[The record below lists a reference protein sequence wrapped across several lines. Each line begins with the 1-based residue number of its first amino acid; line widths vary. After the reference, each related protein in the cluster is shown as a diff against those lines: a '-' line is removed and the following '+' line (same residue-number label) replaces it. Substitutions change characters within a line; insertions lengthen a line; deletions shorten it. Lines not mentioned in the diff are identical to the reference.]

1 MTLLNTA
8 SIFVSSVVNTFKSVH
23 KMNKKVLRSSTIAF
37 LLILIG
43 YSSATLAEDQS
54 RTARFKQAPMAVGP
68 VKAVPYVQKK
78 TGVYTKVSG
87 DLIGLQQEYTA
98 YTSLPASAKKD
109 PFTPSIELMRVA
121 DGYVV
126 VDAVAVG
133 DTDALYNQML
143 AMGAINLSSYGR
155 YVSARVPMSMLD
167 QLAGLSQLKFARP
180 FYAETRTGSV
190 LSQGDEAQASDIVR
204 DTMLPPAYTG
214 AGFDIGVLSDSYDC
228 GNPALLTDAADDIAS
243 GDLPAGGVTVV
254 QEEPGCGSASDEG
267 RGMLQLVHDVAP
279 GSDLLFHSAFGGVAA
294 FASGIGALQS
304 AGADV
309 IVDDVFYFS
318 EPMFQDGAIAQA
330 ADAVFALGVPYFSS
344 AGNSA
349 TESYESP
356 FSVSGNLGPSGF
368 YTHDFDPGPGVD
380 DLQMIDVP
388 VGAGFTMTFQWNQP
402 YGGAT
407 TDLDI
412 FIVAADN
419 STILAAGGN
428 VNIGGD
434 PLEIFAFNNTGAF
447 DFDGLPGA
455 DTTFNVLIENF
466 QGTPPDIIK
475 YSHSETAVTIMEY
488 DTASGTSFGHS
499 SAAGAAAVGAAPYF
513 NTPAFGQTPP
523 LQESFTSRA
532 GVPILFD
539 TGGTPLAAPVFRP
552 KPNFT
557 GPDGGNTT
565 FFGNDIGADADTDP
579 NFFGTSASA
588 PHVAAGAALLL
599 EADPTLTPSQVYSV
613 IADSAIDMGTAGFDI
628 DTGTGLVQFDDAEA
642 AIANGSPTLESIT
655 SQTGRTGDVLV
666 FNLDATV
673 TADPEGDNIAF
684 SQTGMPE
691 PACVLAD
698 GGSGT
703 GTITCTLTDNETGRY
718 AVAVSATDDGSP
730 PRSDIQGFYLTANP
744 NASPTINQIPISQTM
759 DDGDPPLVLDF
770 SASDTDPGDVLTFST
785 FGRPSFCAFDTADP
799 MGPDTA
805 QMSCDPGFNNTGVY
819 IITVKASDDGAPI
832 RAAATTFVL
841 SVANV
846 NRDPTWDPIDDASVD
861 EGQQIIINGTAT
873 DPDVPDPLILDL
885 EVDEPPFCVGVD
897 NGDGTGTLTCN
908 PTFADAGVYPMTAL
922 VFDSFGGSDSEAFT
936 LTVNDVNVPPE
947 LDFISDVSLAN
958 NGNVVINLTSSDF
971 DGNNVTLSGAGVPG
985 FCTESYPA
993 GLGTGS
999 LDCSPGG
1006 AGDNGPYD
1014 VTITATDDGVPNLQD
1029 QQTFRIQ
1036 VVNPGSENLPP
1047 TLTVTGNVPVDDMD
1061 ELTITLS
1068 SSDPNGDNMSF
1079 ATNTTGVPAF
1089 CVLNDGNGSG
1099 SIVCN
1104 PSFGDEGSYPVAV
1117 RVTDDG
1123 APPLTTTELIN
1134 IVVTHFNIVPVA
1146 AASVDQEVVNLELVF
1161 LDGFGSSDFE
1171 TAFENLLFSWRFVA
1185 KPPGSAVNDSVIF
1198 DRFTDE
1204 PSFIADADGTFI
1216 LELSVTDEDGA
1227 VDVDTVSVTADTAQ
1241 TLWFADG
1248 LNGRIDIRDAVTGLS
1263 ASTGGAGYGFRISG
1277 VTVSNVPG
1285 MAVDPTTNIAY
1296 AAINRSGQT
1305 ASELATFDPFFTIL
1319 TGFADGTLLGSM
1331 GDRVYGIDFDSSGNL
1346 YAITADDSVADVVTP
1361 ETLFSVDKSNG
1372 SMTLVQDLDDGGA
1385 PGEAIAFNRDTGTLF
1400 HASGTSFESVDTVG
1414 MTTTNIGFSGDMPGG
1429 YVLDGMTYDRDRD
1442 LLVGTRR
1449 DTSGG
1454 SFFTVTDAGVV
1465 ADIYTGQASFIWQDI
1480 AFWDLAFQAPT
1491 ALAANGDQ
1499 TGDGNADILFRN
1511 SGDGQNTLWGMTG
1524 STRDANT
1531 AVETV
1536 GTSWS
1541 IVGDGDYNGDGFQ
1554 DILWRSDTGQV
1565 AIWLMQGAT
1574 RIANL
1579 ALPTVS
1585 DLNWTVVGDG
1595 DYNCDGEA
1603 DILWRNTLTG
1613 ANAIWQINGGQRTA
1627 NYGVLTVS
1635 NTDWVVI
1642 ADGDFT
1648 GDGKADILWRNTS
1661 TGVVALWEM
1670 DGAAREFNLFVATVG
1685 LDWVVV
1691 GDGDMNDDDIADVL
1705 WRKSDGQNALW
1716 TMNGASFA
1724 NIAVEAVTNTAW
1736 VVAGNRDYDGDG
1748 IADILWY
1755 NTGTGELVFWGMNSG
1770 ARLSNEAIDKVT
1782 QPGWGVVNLN

>member
-1 MTLLNTA
+1 
-8 SIFVSSVVNTFKSVH
+8 
-23 KMNKKVLRSSTIAF
+23 MNNNLLRSSAFAF
-37 LLILIG
+37 LFILIG
-43 YSSATLAEDQS
+43 YSSAAFAEDQS
-54 RTARFKQAPMAVGP
+54 RTARFKQAPTALGP
-68 VKAVPYVQKK
+68 VKAVPYAQKK

-87 DLIGLQQEYTA
+87 DLISLQQEFTA

-143 AMGAINLSSYGR
+143 AMGAINVSSYGR
-155 YVSARVPMSMLD
+155 YVSARVPISMLD

-204 DTMLPPAYTG
+204 DIGSPPAYTG
-214 AGFDIGVLSDSYDC
+214 AGVDIGVLSDSYDC

-243 GDLPAGGVTVV
+243 GDLPAGGVNVV

-279 GSDLLFHSAFGGVAA
+279 GSPLHFHSAFGGVAA
-294 FASGIGALQS
+294 FAAGIGALET

-344 AGNSA
+344 AGNSS
-349 TESYESP
+349 TRSYESP
-356 FSVSGNLGPSGF
+356 FSVSGRLGPSGF
-368 YTHDFDPGPGVD
+368 DTHDFDPGPGVD
-380 DLQMIDVP
+380 DLQQIDVP
-388 VGAGFTMTFQWNQP
+388 VGAGFTMTFQWDQP

-412 FIVAADN
+412 FIIAADDA
-419 STILAAGGN
+419 TILAAGGN

-434 PLEIFAFNNTGAF
+434 PLEIVQFNNTGAF
-447 DFDGLPGA
+447 DFDGVGGP
-455 DTTFNVLIENF
+455 DTKFRILIENF
-466 QGTPPDIIK
+466 QGNPPDIIK
-475 YSHSETAVTIMEY
+475 YSIAEDAVTI
-488 DTASGTSFGHS
+488 DDFDSASGTSFGHS

-539 TGGTPLAAPVFRP
+539 SGGTPLAAPVFRP

-599 EADPTLTPSQVYSV
+599 EADPTLTPSQMYSV
-613 IADSAIDMGTAGFDI
+613 IADSAIDMGAAGFDI

-642 AIANGSPTLESIT
+642 AIANGSPTLETIS
-655 SQTGRTGDVLV
+655 SQTGRTGDPPLV
-666 FNLDATV
+666 FNLDATM
-673 TADPEGDNIAF
+673 TADPEGDNISF

-718 AVAVSATDDGSP
+718 PIAVSATDDGSP
-730 PRSDIQGFYLTANP
+730 PRSDIQGFYLIANP
-744 NASPTINQIPISQTM
+744 NSSPTINQISTLQAM
-759 DDGDPPLVLDF
+759 DDGDPALVLDF

-785 FGRPSFCAFDTADP
+785 VGRPSFCSFDTADP

-805 QMSCDPGFNNTGVY
+805 QMSCDPGFNNTGAY
-819 IITVKASDDGAPI
+819 IITVKVSDDGAPI

-841 SVANV
+841 TVANV
-846 NRDPTWDPIDDASVD
+846 NRDPTWDPINDASVD

-873 DPDVPDPLILDL
+873 DPDIPDPLFLDL

-936 LTVNDVNVPPE
+936 LTVNNVNFPPE
-947 LDFISDVSLAN
+947 LEFISNVSLPN
-958 NGNVVINLTSSDF
+958 NGNVVINLTATDF
-971 DGNNVTLSGAGVPG
+971 DGDGVTMSGAVPA
-985 FCTESYPA
+985 FCTPNYPV
-993 GLGTGS
+993 GTGTGS
-999 LDCSPGG
+999 IDCSPGG

-1014 VTITATDDGVPNLQD
+1014 VTITATDDGAPNLQD
-1029 QQTFRIQ
+1029 QQTFRIE

-1047 TLTVTGNVPVDDMD
+1047 TLTVTGNVPVDDQD
-1061 ELTITLS
+1061 QLTITLS
-1068 SSDPNGDNMSF
+1068 STDPNGDNMSF

-1123 APPLTTTELIN
+1123 TPALTTTEFIN
-1134 IVVTHFNIVPVA
+1134 IVVTHFNILPVA
-1146 AASVDQEVVNLELVF
+1146 NADVDQEVVNLELVF
-1161 LDGFGSSDFE
+1161 LDGSASSDFE
-1171 TAFENLLFSWRFVA
+1171 TATENLVYSWRFVA
-1185 KPPGSAVNDSVIF
+1185 KPPGSAVNEAVIF

-1204 PSFIADADGTFI
+1204 PSFIADVDGTFI
-1216 LELSVTDEDGA
+1216 LELTVVDEANG
-1227 VDVDTVSVTADTAQ
+1227 VDVDTVSVTADTPQ

-1248 LNGRIDIRDAVTGLS
+1248 INGRIDIRDAVTGLS
-1263 ASTGGAGYGFRISG
+1263 ASTGGIGYSFQISAAN
-1277 VTVSNVPG
+1277 VSNVPG
-1285 MAVDPTTNIAY
+1285 IAVDPTTNIAY
-1296 AAINRSGQT
+1296 AAVNRSGQT
-1305 ASELATFDPFFTIL
+1305 ATELATFDPFTTIL
-1319 TGFADGTLLGSM
+1319 FGFADGTLVGSM
-1331 GDRVYGIDFDSSGNL
+1331 GDRVYGIDFDSSGNM
-1346 YAITADDSVADVVTP
+1346 YAITADDGVADVVAP
-1361 ETLFSVDKSNG
+1361 ETLFSVDKTNG

-1385 PGEAIAFNRDTGTLF
+1385 LGEAIAFNRDTSTLF
-1400 HASGTSFESVDTVG
+1400 HASGSIFESVDTAM
-1414 MTTTNIGFSGDMPGG
+1414 MTTTSIGFSGDMPGF
-1429 YVLDGMTYDRDRD
+1429 YTLDGLTYDRDRD

-1449 DTSGG
+1449 DTGGG

-1465 ADIYTGQASFIWQDI
+1465 SDIYTGQTSFVWQDL
-1480 AFWDLAFQAPT
+1480 AFWDLSFQAPT
-1491 ALAANGDQ
+1491 AVAESGDQ
-1499 TGDGNADILFRN
+1499 TGDGNADILFREN
-1511 SGDGQNTLWGMTG
+1511 DDGQNALWEMTG
-1524 STRDANT
+1524 GTRDANT
-1531 AVETV
+1531 AVEMV
-1536 GTSWS
+1536 GTEWA
-1541 IVGDGDYNGDGFQ
+1541 IVGDGDYNGDGVQ
-1554 DILWRSDTGQV
+1554 DILWRSDAGDM
-1565 AIWLMQGAT
+1565 AIWLMQGGT

-1585 DLNWTVVGDG
+1585 DANWTVVGDG

-1603 DILWRNTLTG
+1603 DVLWRNTLTG
-1613 ANAIWQINGGQRTA
+1613 ANAIWQINGGAITA
-1627 NYGVLTVS
+1627 NYAVHTVS
-1635 NTDWVVI
+1635 DTDWEVI

-1661 TGVVALWEM
+1661 TGNVALWEM
-1670 DGAAREFNLFVATVG
+1670 DGAAREFNLFVATVS

-1691 GDGDMNDDDIADVL
+1691 GDGDMNNDGIADVL

-1716 TMNGASFA
+1716 TMNGAIFT
-1724 NIAVEAVTNTAW
+1724 NLAVDAVTNTDW

-1748 IADILWY
+1748 VSDILWY
-1755 NTGTGELVFWGMNSG
+1755 NTGTGELVFWGMNGG
-1770 ARLSNEAIDKVT
+1770 AMLSNEQIDFLDILLNWDVI
-1782 QPGWGVVNLN
+1782 NLN